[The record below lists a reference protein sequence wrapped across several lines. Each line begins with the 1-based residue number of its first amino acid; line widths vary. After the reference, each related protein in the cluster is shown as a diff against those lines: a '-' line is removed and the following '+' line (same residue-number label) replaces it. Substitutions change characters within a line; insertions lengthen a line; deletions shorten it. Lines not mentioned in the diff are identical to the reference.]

1 MHFQTDKD
9 AALFQSDLKISSLK
23 SPTEYQQAL
32 DIVTMELKPDWGL
45 FKKTILSPN
54 F

>member
-1 MHFQTDKD
+1 MYFQTDKD
-9 AALFQSDLKISSLK
+9 AALFQTDLKISSLE
-23 SPTEYQQAL
+23 SPTEYPQAL

-45 FKKTILSPN
+45 FKKTL